1 MRALVVYESLFGN
14 TAEIGAAIAAA
25 LEAQGL
31 AVEAGLVSEIAPE
44 ATGEADLLV
53 VGGPTHVH
61 GMTRASTRKAAATD
75 AKNTF
80 PTPTVEP
87 GLREWLQQIPPGA
100 GRLAAAFD
108 TRIDKPM
115 LFTGS
120 AAKGIGHRLERR
132 EFRLVVEPECFF
144 VSSENSL
151 PDGERERA
159 GEWAAHVADRI
170 AAGIGAR

>member
-14 TAEIGAAIAAA
+14 TAEVGEAIAAS

-31 AVEAGLVSEIAPE
+31 TVDEGLVSEIAPE

-61 GMTRASTRKAAATD
+61 GMTRASTRKTAATD
-75 AKNTF
+75 VKNTF

-87 GLREWLQQIPPGA
+87 GLREWLQQIPSGS

-108 TRIDKPM
+108 TRVDKPV

-120 AAKGIGHRLERR
+120 AAKGIGHRLEKRD
-132 EFRLVVEPECFF
+132 FRLVVEPECFF
-144 VSSENSL
+144 VSSENDL
-151 PDGERERA
+151 LDGELERA
-159 GEWAAHVADRI
+159 GEWAAKVGDR
-170 AAGIGAR
+170 ASAGVPSR